1 MLIGVT
7 GLIGSGKS
15 AVAAVFG
22 SLGATIIDCD
32 RIGREVVETDD
43 TIRYRLVLAFGQTI
57 LTGSRT
63 LDRRRLGRLA
73 FGSIEQTELLNS
85 IVHPPLLARLDEQMV
100 KAKQSGHHAVVDAAL
115 LINWGYH
122 KKMDYT
128 ILVSATAKNRTK
140 RLLSCGLTFEEILLR
155 TKSQLSL
162 SYLRRFAD
170 YVIVND
176 TDLANLRVRAEK
188 IYRQLTGEK

>member
-1 MLIGVT
+1 MIIGVT

-22 SLGATIIDCD
+22 FLGATIIDCD
-32 RIGREVVETDD
+32 QIGREVVETDES
-43 TIRYRLVLAFGQTI
+43 IRYRLVLAFGQSI
-57 LTGSRT
+57 LTDSKT
-63 LDRRRLGRLA
+63 LDRRQLGRLA
-73 FGSIEQTELLNS
+73 FGSTGQTDLLNS
-85 IVHPPLLARLDEQMV
+85 IVHPPLLARFDDQM
-100 KAKQSGHHAVVDAAL
+100 ARARQPGHHAVVDAAL

-140 RLLSCGLTFEEILLR
+140 RLLSCGLTLEEIRLR
-155 TKSQLSL
+155 TKSQLPL

-170 YVIVND
+170 FVIVNNA
-176 TDLANLRVRAEK
+176 DLAGLRAQVER